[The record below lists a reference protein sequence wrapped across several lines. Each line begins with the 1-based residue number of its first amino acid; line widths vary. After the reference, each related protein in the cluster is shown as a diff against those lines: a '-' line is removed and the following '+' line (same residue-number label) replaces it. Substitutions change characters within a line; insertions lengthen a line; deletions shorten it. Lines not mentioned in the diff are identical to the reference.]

1 MGNEVAGDDLGEQY
15 KGYVFK
21 ITGGNDK
28 DGFTMKQGV
37 LVNGRV
43 RLLLK
48 KGSKNYRPRRAG
60 ERKKKSVRGCIV
72 GPDIAVLALAIVKRG
87 EKDIDGLTNIN
98 LPNRLHVK
106 RASKIRKLYNL
117 TKEDDVK
124 LYISKVGRE
133 IVKKDG
139 TTGKKLRKKRAKIQR
154 LITDVRIRR
163 KKIRKVETDK
173 RRERTIKLKAEYQ
186 TLITKLKHTK
196 AQEHKAEEV
205 AKVEP
210 VKATKGKGKEVPV
223 TKAVT
228 KGGKVETKGKVAPTT
243 TAPATKTGTV
253 APKKETKT
261 APVVAPKVA
270 APAEKKAEPVKKD
283 EKKATTTKA
292 PKK

>member
-72 GPDIAVLALAIVKRG
+72 GPDIAVLALSIAKRG

-98 LPNRLHVK
+98 NPNRLHVK

-124 LYISKVGRE
+124 LYIAKVGRE
-133 IVKKDG
+133 IAKKEG
-139 TTGKKLRKKRAKIQR
+139 ATGGKKLRKKRAKIQR

-163 KKIRKVETDK
+163 KKVMRVECEK
-173 RRERTIKLKAEYQ
+173 RRERT
-186 TLITKLKHTK
+186 TKLKEEYQKLVSKLRSAK
-196 AQEHKAEEV
+196 AQEHKAEEA

-210 VKATKGKGKEVPV
+210 PKPTKPTGKAAPV
-223 TKAVT
+223 
-228 KGGKVETKGKVAPTT
+228 TKGKVAETKGKPVTTT
-243 TAPATKTGTV
+243 TATKAGT
-253 APKKETKT
+253 T
-261 APVVAPKVA
+261 APVKKEVKAPAPVQA
-270 APAEKKAEPVKKD
+270 APVTKKAEPVKKE
-283 EKKATTTKA
+283 EKKPAPKPA